1 MAEEKKV
8 VLHDTTDNDKHHA
21 FAADHAERL
30 LAYPGTVW
38 RKPAAEQRPTA
49 TIAASEEAPTKSKA
63 TK

>member
-8 VLHDTTDNDKHHA
+8 VLQDTTDNDKHHE

-38 RKPAAEQRPTA
+38 RKPAEQKPAA
-49 TIAASEEAPTKSKA
+49 TVVASEEAPTKSKA